1 MQRKELKQA
10 SSELKR
16 AQNAVQANKLAKTS
30 NNLTIFR
37 DAKPTAEHLVIA
49 EEIEKSFELAQVDA
63 EKAFQVVETYGEKL
77 MATQLRVDAIL
88 GR

>member
-1 MQRKELKQA
+1 MMFQ
-10 SSELKR
+10 
-16 AQNAVQANKLAKTS
+16 
-30 NNLTIFR
+30 
-37 DAKPTAEHLVIA
+37 DAKPTAEHLMIA

-77 MATQLRVDAIL
+77 TATQLRVDAIL